1 MVKSRKPWIFTALI
15 LLALGMILIAAAFFS
30 VGFHISGFNTVN
42 YEAELTSLD
51 RPYDKIIIDGASCD
65 VIIMTPQTR
74 SAFPQYQDLEIT
86 SPCVL
91 SYNDGNSI
99 FTECGY
105 RDRVLYISRRD
116 LRPWYERIGY
126 DFHTESE
133 QIVLFLDDMHFDAL
147 EVQSA
152 SGNIWLYSAAEI
164 KQVQFESTS
173 GELFAKDLTS
183 DSLTMKTTSGNVCV
197 WTSQSEHILL
207 QTTSGDIMLDNVHSG
222 DTFHAMTVSGEI
234 SAAAITS
241 QNTLTLETTSGDISF
256 SGLDAANGPVFETTS
271 GDIEGSISTGKRF
284 STSTVSGDIDIP
296 TDTPNAPLCVIKTTS
311 GDIDIKIK

>member
-1 MVKSRKPWIFTALI
+1 MVKSRKPWVFAAL
-15 LLALGMILIAAAFFS
+15 LFLAIGVILITIAFYS
-30 VGFHISGFNTVN
+30 VGFHVSGFNTVH
-42 YEAELTSLD
+42 YEPELTPLD

-74 SAFPQYQDLEIT
+74 SAFPEYQDLEIT

-91 SYNDGNSI
+91 SYNDGNDI

-207 QTTSGDIMLDNVHSG
+207 QTTSGDIMLDNVHTG

-271 GDIEGSISTGKRF
+271 GDIEGSLSTGKRF
-284 STSTVSGDIDIP
+284 SVKSVSGDVEVPADVP
-296 TDTPNAPLCVIKTTS
+296 HAPLCVIQTTS
-311 GDIDIKIK
+311 GDIEITIE

>member
-1 MVKSRKPWIFTALI
+1 MVKSRKTWFFAALL
-15 LLALGMILIAAAFFS
+15 LLALGLLLITIAFYT
-30 VGFHISGFNTVN
+30 VGFHVSGFNTVD
-42 YEAELTSLD
+42 YQAELTPLE
-51 RPYDKIIIDGASCD
+51 RPYDKIVIDSAACD

-105 RDRVLYISRRD
+105 SDRVLYITRRD

-126 DFHTESE
+126 DFDTESD
-133 QIVLFLDDMHFDAL
+133 QIVLFLDDLHFDAL

-152 SGNIWLYSAAEI
+152 SGDIWLYSEAEI

-183 DSLTMKTTSGNVCV
+183 D
-197 WTSQSEHILL
+197 
-207 QTTSGDIMLDNVHSG
+207 
-222 DTFHAMTVSGEI
+222 
-234 SAAAITS
+234 
-241 QNTLTLETTSGDISF
+241 
-256 SGLDAANGPVFETTS
+256 
-271 GDIEGSISTGKRF
+271 
-284 STSTVSGDIDIP
+284 
-296 TDTPNAPLCVIKTTS
+296 
-311 GDIDIKIK
+311 

>member
-1 MVKSRKPWIFTALI
+1 MVKSRKPWVFAAL
-15 LLALGMILIAAAFFS
+15 LFLAIGVILITVAFYS
-30 VGFHISGFNTVN
+30 VGFHVSGFNTVN
-42 YEAELTSLD
+42 YEPELTPLD
-51 RPYDKIIIDGASCD
+51 RPYDKIIMDGASCD

-74 SAFPQYQDLEIT
+74 SAFPEYQDLEIT

-105 RDRVLYISRRD
+105 RDRVLYITRRD

-126 DFHTESE
+126 DFRTESE

-197 WTSQSEHILL
+197 WTSNSEHILL
-207 QTTSGDIMLDNVHSG
+207 QTTSGDVMLDHVHTG

-256 SGLDAANGPVFETTS
+256 TGLDAANGPVFETTS
-271 GDIEGSISTGKRF
+271 GDIEGSLSTGKRF
-284 STSTVSGDIDIP
+284 SVKCISGDVEVPADVP
-296 TDTPNAPLCVIKTTS
+296 HAPLCVIQSTS
-311 GDIDIKIK
+311 GDIEITIE

>member
-1 MVKSRKPWIFTALI
+1 MVKSRKPWVFAAL
-15 LLALGMILIAAAFFS
+15 LFLAIGVILITVAFYS
-30 VGFHISGFNTVN
+30 VGFHVSGFNTVH
-42 YEAELTSLD
+42 YEPELASLD

-91 SYNDGNSI
+91 SYNDGNDI

-234 SAAAITS
+234 SASAITS

-271 GDIEGSISTGKRF
+271 GDIEGSLSTGKRF
-284 STSTVSGDIDIP
+284 SVKTVSGDVDVP
-296 TDTPNAPLCVIKTTS
+296 SDVNGAPLCVVKTTS

>member
-1 MVKSRKPWIFTALI
+1 MVKSRKPWVCAAL
-15 LLALGMILIAAAFFS
+15 LFLAIGVILITVAFYS
-30 VGFHISGFNTVN
+30 VGFHVSGFNTVN
-42 YEAELTSLD
+42 YEPELTPLD

-65 VIIMTPQTR
+65 VIVMTPQTR
-74 SAFPQYQDLEIT
+74 SAFPEYQDLEIT

-105 RDRVLYISRRD
+105 RDRVLYITRRD
-116 LRPWYERIGY
+116 LRPWYEKIGY

-173 GELFAKDLTS
+173 GELFAKDLKS
-183 DSLTMKTTSGNVCV
+183 DSLTMKSTSGNVCV
-197 WTSQSEHILL
+197 WTSNSEHILL
-207 QTTSGDIMLDNVHSG
+207 QSTSGDVMLDNVHTG

-271 GDIEGSISTGKRF
+271 GDIEGSLSTGKRF
-284 STSTVSGDIDIP
+284 SVKSVSGDVEVPADE
-296 TDTPNAPLCVIKTTS
+296 PNAPLCVIQTTS
-311 GDIDIKIK
+311 GDIEITIE